1 MTKEKN
7 HRVHPK
13 IIRDSVIL
21 AVETADQ
28 IHECEKRLV
37 EILNE
42 IDRNR
47 YYVRF
52 GFKSLS
58 GFCIQGLKLSKT
70 QCQRIVTLVRR
81 YEPTTNIGIRDD
93 SNEEQFFSR

>member
-7 HRVHPK
+7 YRVHPK
-13 IIRDSVIL
+13 IIRDSVL
-21 AVETADQ
+21 SAVEAADQ
-28 IHECEKRLV
+28 IREYEKRLV

-42 IDRNR
+42 IDHNR

-70 QCQRIVTLVRR
+70 QCQRIVTQVRR
-81 YEPTTNIGIRDD
+81 YEPTTNIGIKSDEKR
-93 SNEEQFFSR
+93 